1 MKLDPLDPS
10 DSLLHIPTS
19 PSLGHSFR
27 VFGTM
32 GETRNS
38 SLVHRVPDGAIAD
51 LLLLELKGVNVLG
64 LAWMY
69 RFVGRV
75 IAMFLFVVWFSTVL
89 AVGLTHAC
97 ACSQRCDKKVVSNVK
112 SNNLSWKKRA
122 V

>member
-1 MKLDPLDPS
+1 
-10 DSLLHIPTS
+10 
-19 PSLGHSFR
+19 
-27 VFGTM
+27 M

-38 SLVHRVPDGAIAD
+38 SLVHRVPDGAIAV
-51 LLLLELKGVNVLG
+51 LLVLELKGVNVLG

-75 IAMFLFVVWFSTVL
+75 IAMFLLVVWLSTAL

-112 SNNLSWKKRA
+112 SDKLELEERSCLMPIQ
-122 V
+122 